1 MSWLDRIQ
9 SFIQDPPPTHIF
21 ELSADG
27 IAWSIEGNRGFRAL
41 QPEVLNVNPLMDNVL
56 DQEALITEIR
66 AIAPVEGQRP
76 RRIPCALI
84 LPDFCARLTVLD
96 FDTLPS
102 DIKEQA
108 SLIRFRIK
116 KSLPFDVDTA
126 ALSFHSQTSTQGKQ
140 EVVVAAVSHEILSR
154 YESSFRA
161 AGYHPGIVTVS
172 SLSSIALM
180 DTLDDFQMMARLSQR
195 VLTILITSKG
205 NVNLTRCVE
214 LTEASVPEVSEVL
227 FPTLAYV
234 EDRFGSP
241 VQKIHYCGF
250 DGLEDIWSEEIHLET
265 APLRSELGQPT
276 ERNAGLLGYLQ
287 SARTA

>member
-9 SFIQDPPPTHIF
+9 SFIQDPPPAHIF

-41 QPEVLNVNPLMDNVL
+41 QPEVLHVNPLTDNVL
-56 DQEALITEIR
+56 DQEALIAEIR
-66 AIAPVEGQRP
+66 GIAPAETART

-126 ALSFHSQTSTQGKQ
+126 ALSFQPQTNAQGKQ
-140 EVVVAAVSHEILSR
+140 EVMVAAISHEILSR

-161 AGYHPGIVTVS
+161 AGYHPGVVTVS
-172 SLSSIALM
+172 SLSSVALM
-180 DTLDDFQMMARLSQR
+180 DTLDDFQMIARLSQR
-195 VLTILITSKG
+195 VLTILVTSKG

-214 LTEASVPEVSEVL
+214 LTEASVSEVSEVL

-250 DGLEDIWSEEIHLET
+250 DGLENVWSEELHLQ
-265 APLRSELGQPT
+265 ASPLQSDLGQPT
-276 ERNAGLLGYLQ
+276 ERNAGLLGYLH